1 MPDFERALI
10 SRVAKTGQINTLMA
24 EGIREEHFA
33 SDQVKKIWRFMTDH
47 YRHYKIAPEFDTVF
61 EEFPDYNFETSGES
75 VQYLKDKFKK
85 EVMYR
90 YGAEAVIRISE
101 ELSNPESSQDVDEL
115 FLEESRRLATILP
128 TAKLH
133 AFKDMP
139 KRIFEY
145 ENPAEEKFIRTG
157 IPQIDNLTFGIQPHE
172 YVTIFGATGAGKSTL
187 SQWLLFNAWMQGKT
201 PMYISLEMEAKAL
214 FRKWDT
220 MLMQFQYND
229 LKGHTLREEEVTA
242 WKEKAD
248 EISRKPNDIIVMDDV
263 RGCTVDR
270 VFSELTRWQPDI
282 LCVDYVNLMSARTSF
297 NQGWEKITYLTQ
309 ELKQISRT
317 LNIPIIGV
325 GQANRSAYQGGA
337 TLENIAGSISAVQDA
352 DLVFGLHSDDEMREE
367 KKMELRLLKNRDGAV
382 GNVDLWWAPETM
394 TFGAWEETRYY
405 QSRRES
411 LVRNTD

>member
-1 MPDFERALI
+1 MPDYERALI

-24 EGIREEHFA
+24 EGIRDDHFGN
-33 SDQVKKIWRFMTDH
+33 DQVRKIWTFMTDH
-47 YRHYKIAPEFDTVF
+47 YRRYKIAPEFDTVY
-61 EEFPDYNFETSGES
+61 EEFPDFNFETSGES
-75 VQYLKDKFKK
+75 VQFLKDKFKK

-101 ELSNPESSQDVDEL
+101 ELANPESEHDVDEL
-115 FLEESRRLATILP
+115 FLEESRRLATVLP

-139 KRIFEY
+139 SRIYEY

-172 YVTIFGATGAGKSTL
+172 YVTVFGITGAGKSTL

-201 PMYISLEMEAKAL
+201 PMYISLEMEARAL

-229 LKGHTLREEEVTA
+229 LKGHTLREHEVTA
-242 WKEKAD
+242 WKERAN
-248 EISRKPNDIIVMDDV
+248 EISQLPNDIIVMDDV

-282 LCVDYVNLMSARTSF
+282 LCVDYVNLMSARNSF

-325 GQANRSAYQGGA
+325 GQSNRGAFQAGA
-337 TLENIAGSISAVQDA
+337 TLENIGGSISAVQDA
-352 DLVFGLHSDDEMREE
+352 DLVFGLHADDEMRAE

-394 TFGAWEETRYY
+394 TFGAWEETRYF
-405 QSRRES
+405 QNRREE
-411 LVRNTD
+411 LRA